1 MILLV
6 TILDI
11 YKKNK
16 DSKNE
21 RKFLNIHNNFYIFRF
36 HFELFKNAKDCSVNA
51 GRKTIMIE
59 DFELVSKIQN

>member
-21 RKFLNIHNNFYIFRF
+21 RKFLNIHNKFYIFRF
-36 HFELFKNAKDCSVNA
+36 HFELFKNA
-51 GRKTIMIE
+51 I
-59 DFELVSKIQN
+59 